1 MSPARWGALAI
12 AAAITAAVAL
22 AVALPG
28 EVDEPG
34 PAPAPDRRGGSAFHD
49 RSRRFR
55 VEIPAGWDRARG
67 VVIPEVT
74 NPREIF
80 VVSTFPLDG
89 LGEPCG
95 LFYDHVIDRMGPREG
110 LVAVQERLGH
120 AVAGPPV
127 FPPRPAHFRLP
138 FRRPEPR
145 GCGHKRERR
154 PVRDWWIPFRSAG
167 RDFYAQVAIGPRAP
181 DSLRRD
187 ARRLLDSLRFERR
200 PAHVDGGGLGRR
212 ERAAFARLEARRL
225 RLPALRAD
233 GSCPFANAIT
243 LPGVPAEAALGPGG
257 PTERGVAKLR
267 NGPVYVAFPGT
278 PRILDFPATGDGGS
292 AAGGWRSAEVLWV
305 SRPSY
310 RGPVLVRGGQ
320 LDGPERLG
328 FGPGCRPRSQLRLP
342 AREWAPRH
350 SPLQVWRRA
359 VQPRPA
365 WRMAASLTR
374 ISGAGK
380 SGIRCYAY
388 QVDGNSFS
396 YTIAFGAIRQG

>member
-1 MSPARWGALAI
+1 MTPVRWAALAI
-12 AAAITAAVAL
+12 AAAIAAAVAL

-49 RSRRFR
+49 RARRFT
-55 VEIPAGWDRARG
+55 VEIPAGWERARG

-74 NPREIF
+74 NPREIL

-89 LGEPCG
+89 SGEPCG
-95 LFYDHVIDRMGPREG
+95 PFYDHVLDQMGPREG

-120 AVAGPPV
+120 AVAGPRV
-127 FPPRPAHFRLP
+127 FPPRPAHFSLP
-138 FRRPEPR
+138 LRRPEPR
-145 GCGHKRERR
+145 GCGHRRERR

-167 RDFYAQVAIGPRAP
+167 RDFYAQVAIGPQAS

-187 ARRLLDSLRFERR
+187 ASRLLESLRFERGCGD
-200 PAHVDGGGLGRR
+200 ADGGGLGQP

-225 RLPALRAD
+225 HLPALGAD
-233 GSCPFANAIT
+233 KKCPLANAVT
-243 LPGVPAEAALGPGG
+243 LAGVPAEAALGPGG
-257 PTERGVAKLR
+257 PTQRGVAKLR
-267 NGPVYVAFPGT
+267 KGPVYVAFPGT
-278 PRILDFPATGDGGS
+278 PRILDFPATEDGGS
-292 AAGGWRSAEVLWV
+292 AAGGWRSAEVLWL

-328 FGPGCRPRSQLRLP
+328 FGRGPRPRSQLRLP
-342 AREWAPRH
+342 AGQWTARR
-350 SPLQVWRRA
+350 SPLRA
-359 VQPRPA
+359 WGRTVQPRTG
-365 WRMAASLTR
+365 WRMAAALTR
-374 ISGAGK
+374 IRRAGK

-396 YTIAFGAIRQG
+396 YTIAFGGIRQR